1 MSTSLQCLFSST
13 CETMFSLTALPSLA
27 FLTSFVSAQSL
38 NATNSTSGSSA
49 STFTNP
55 ILNEVGADPWVTRHG
70 DYYYMTYTTNTN
82 ITMLRSSSLTDW
94 DNADVKLA
102 FDPPPG
108 MNYSTDLWAP
118 ELHQIDNSWYIIF
131 TADSANDTPS
141 PEIDMWCDFNCP
153 AVHHRMYVLEGSS
166 SDPWNSTY
174 TLKSQLNTYDQFAI
188 DGTYFQHQSGLYHIY
203 SCWYRQYDAWP
214 ANLCITKMSDP
225 LTVSS
230 NFTERQI
237 ISTPDNPWEKTPYGR
252 PFNQRLS
259 SNEGPQQLTNPT
271 TGQQFVIYSAAR
283 SDNRNYCLGQ
293 LELIGDDPMNPSDW
307 RKNNQGCVF
316 YQNPKKEAFGVGHAS
331 FTKSPDGSEDWIVY
345 HGMRD
350 PTNGWSARTI
360 RTQQFTWNADG
371 SPKFPRPGYGPYQ
384 IPSGQT

>member
-1 MSTSLQCLFSST
+1 MKSARIHGLSVMGITTTCNIITIHSSNIK
-13 CETMFSLTALPSLA
+13 LIVP
-27 FLTSFVSAQSL
+27 
-38 NATNSTSGSSA
+38 
-49 STFTNP
+49 
-55 ILNEVGADPWVTRHG
+55 R
-70 DYYYMTYTTNTN
+70 TYTTNTN
-82 ITMLRSSSLTDW
+82 ITMLRSSVLTDW

-131 TADSANDTPS
+131 TADPAYDTPS

-188 DGTYFQHQSGLYHIY
+188 DGTYFQHDSGLYHIY

-225 LTVSS
+225 WTVAS
-230 NFTERQI
+230 NFSERQI
-237 ISTPDNPWEKTPYGR
+237 ISTPDQPWEKTPFGR

-316 YQNPKKEAFGVGHAS
+316 YQNPKVEAFGVGHAS

-360 RTQQFTWNADG
+360 RTQKFTWNADG

-384 IPSGQT
+384 VPSGQN

>member
-1 MSTSLQCLFSST
+1 
-13 CETMFSLTALPSLA
+13 
-27 FLTSFVSAQSL
+27 
-38 NATNSTSGSSA
+38 
-49 STFTNP
+49 
-55 ILNEVGADPWVTRHG
+55 
-70 DYYYMTYTTNTN
+70 
-82 ITMLRSSSLTDW
+82 
-94 DNADVKLA
+94 
-102 FDPPPG
+102 
-108 MNYSTDLWAP
+108 
-118 ELHQIDNSWYIIF
+118 
-131 TADSANDTPS
+131 
-141 PEIDMWCDFNCP
+141 MWCDFNCP

-188 DGTYFQHQSGLYHIY
+188 DGTYFQHDSGLYHIY

-225 LTVSS
+225 WTVAS
-230 NFTERQI
+230 NFSERQI
-237 ISTPDNPWEKTPYGR
+237 ISTPDQPWEKTPFGR

-316 YQNPKKEAFGVGHAS
+316 YQNPKVEAFGVGHAS

-360 RTQQFTWNADG
+360 RTQKFTWNADG

-384 IPSGQT
+384 VPSGQN

>member
-1 MSTSLQCLFSST
+1 MFFLST
-13 CETMFSLTALPSLA
+13 LPSLGL
-27 FLTSFVSAQSL
+27 LTSFVSAQYY
-38 NATNSTSGSSA
+38 NVTNGTSA
-49 STFTNP
+49 SNASTYTNP
-55 ILNEVGADPWVTRHG
+55 ILDEVGADPWVIRHG
-70 DYYYMTYTTNTN
+70 DYYYMTYTTNSN
-82 ITMLRSSSLTDW
+82 ITILRSSVLTDW
-94 DNADVKLA
+94 NNADVKLA
-102 FDPPPG
+102 FNPPPG

-118 ELHQIDNSWYIIF
+118 ELHQIDNSWYVIF
-131 TADSANDTPS
+131 TADPNYDTPS
-141 PEIDMWCDFNCP
+141 PEVDMWCDFNCP

-166 SDPWNSTY
+166 SDPWESTY

-188 DGTYFQHQSGLYHIY
+188 DGTYFQHASGLYHIY

-214 ANLCITKMSDP
+214 SNLCITKMSDP
-225 LTVSS
+225 WTVES

-237 ISTPDNPWEKTPYGR
+237 ISVPDNPWEKTPYGR
-252 PFNQRLS
+252 PWNYRLS

-293 LELIGDDPMNPSDW
+293 LELVGDDPMNPSDW
-307 RKNNQGCVF
+307 RKNNEGCVF
-316 YQNPKKEAFGVGHAS
+316 YQNPKEEAYGVGHAS
-331 FTKSPDGSEDWIVY
+331 FTKSPDGTQDWIVY

-371 SPKFPRPGYGPYQ
+371 SPKFPRPGYGPYPV
-384 IPSGQT
+384 PSGQT